1 MAKINK
7 QIVKRTALMRRIVS
21 QMLFGPKQRFDQ
33 TAVLFCPNVV
43 SPFFWTNFGVGGHAN
58 CWLEAGHRDHG
69 LIAA

>member
-33 TAVLFCPNVV
+33 TAVLFCPNAV
-43 SPFFWTNFGVGGHAN
+43 SPFFGQILGLVDMRT
-58 CWLEAGHRDHG
+58 AGWRQV
-69 LIAA
+69 IVIMA